1 MKDVTL
7 LHPELQKIIT
17 QFLKE
22 AEKQGFIVKVTDT
35 LRTKK
40 EQNELY
46 AQGRTNPG
54 NIVTWVKY
62 PYSNHNWGMA
72 FDICRNDGK
81 GAYNDSDNWF
91 FKVGQIGKSFGLEWG
106 GDWKPQDKPHFQLNK
121 YGSTNYLFQ
130 TYKTFEDF
138 KKPWEDLKEE
148 DYMFVERYYKYN
160 DTIKAYTIINENGE
174 NYIKLRDLAQLLNKN
189 ISYDVNTK
197 ITSLD
202 DIIETKNIMVNDKE
216 ITVKCIDSNG
226 FNYINAREIGD
237 ALGYDV
243 GYNASIQKIFF
254 NIKKSIKEKFK
265 ILFK

>member
-91 FKVGQIGKSFGLEWG
+91 FKVGQIGKSFGLEC
-106 GDWKPQDKPHFQLNK
+106 
-121 YGSTNYLFQ
+121 
-130 TYKTFEDF
+130 
-138 KKPWEDLKEE
+138 
-148 DYMFVERYYKYN
+148 N
-160 DTIKAYTIINENGE
+160 DTPCY
-174 NYIKLRDLAQLLNKN
+174 RN
-189 ISYDVNTK
+189 I
-197 ITSLD
+197 
-202 DIIETKNIMVNDKE
+202 
-216 ITVKCIDSNG
+216 
-226 FNYINAREIGD
+226 
-237 ALGYDV
+237 
-243 GYNASIQKIFF
+243 
-254 NIKKSIKEKFK
+254 
-265 ILFK
+265 